1 MENIIFVIISVHLI
15 YFIFWFFTNKIKNSH
30 LQIVREWDNGYEF
43 YETLNPIDKEKYWKE
58 DTKNLNYF
66 FCVLLFFTEI
76 MFYGLYINW
85 TFLWILSLII
95 GLIISSI
102 VYIVL
107 DKKLKKKYI
116 IK

>member
-66 FCVLLFFTEI
+66 FCDNNLTFF
-76 MFYGLYINW
+76 F
-85 TFLWILSLII
+85 
-95 GLIISSI
+95 
-102 VYIVL
+102 V
-107 DKKLKKKYI
+107 
-116 IK
+116 

>member
-15 YFIFWFFTNKIKNSH
+15 YFIFRFFTNKIKNSH

-66 FCVLLFFTEI
+66 FCVLLFFMEI
-76 MFYGLYINW
+76 MDFFMDFIINYRFNNIFYCLY
-85 TFLWILSLII
+85 SI
-95 GLIISSI
+95 G
-102 VYIVL
+102 
-107 DKKLKKKYI
+107 
-116 IK
+116 

>member
-58 DTKNLNYF
+58 DTKIKTISFVF
-66 FCVLLFFTEI
+66 FSFSWKLCFIVFIE
-76 MFYGLYINW
+76 
-85 TFLWILSLII
+85 I
-95 GLIISSI
+95 GLL
-102 VYIVL
+102 YGF
-107 DKKLKKKYI
+107 YH
-116 IK
+116 